1 MREVGCPM
9 LAAPMK
15 ATASVVTAWLS
26 LGALVAS
33 LAASAPAAAC
43 GNSYI
48 QYYVLSGARAQL
60 ESAERLLARGQLAAA
75 LRPAHEVVAA
85 ATEGTAVRSLSAAL
99 RQDNRIAAGAWR
111 ASVSEEMPQASPPTA
126 APAADS
132 TALLARAR
140 LLRGITIARMNGQ
153 LNSALTPLRRATP
166 AQREARF
173 QFALANLDAA
183 VAANPTDPR
192 ALAYQVEAR
201 ARRDPSAAAASRAAL
216 RSLAERDVLAD
227 PWSWAALARLE
238 EDPARRA
245 AALTRCAALA
255 GRNAA
260 TACVP

>member
-1 MREVGCPM
+1 
-9 LAAPMK
+9 MK
-15 ATASVVTAWLS
+15 PTVSVV
-26 LGALVAS
+26 ALVAS

-43 GNSYI
+43 GNNYI
-48 QYYVLSGARAQL
+48 QYDVLSGARAQL
-60 ESAERLLARGQLAAA
+60 DAAERLLARGQLAAA
-75 LRPAHEVVAA
+75 LRPAHEVVTA

-99 RQDNRIAAGAWR
+99 RQDNGIPTGAWH
-111 ASVSEEMPQASPPTA
+111 ASVGEDMPQASPPTA
-126 APAADS
+126 APAVDAN
-132 TALLARAR
+132 ALLARAR

-153 LNSALTPLRRATP
+153 LNSTFTPIRRATP

-173 QFALANLDAA
+173 QFALADLDAA

-192 ALAYQVEAR
+192 ALAYQAEAR
-201 ARRDPSAAAASRAAL
+201 ARRDPSAAAAARAAL

-245 AALTRCAALA
+245 AALSRCADLA

-260 TACVP
+260 SACVP